1 MNALADGLLTD
12 DIQLGFA
19 LEAFGLAH
27 QMGVGW
33 TTMTLLF
40 LKASGINSI
49 SDLATGCKDRTVNL
63 DLELFGCPP
72 ENRFSAPTLQK
83 LNSFL
88 PGPVGHRC
96 FRLAQHI
103 SRQVEKG
110 HVQTE
115 YVHRPENGKI
125 GDEEWTL
132 KYGDQWVVNVDCAG
146 FVRNALKHVTK
157 NPFVMAL
164 SDRDFMRAKD
174 FYDFFSTI
182 PFTVMDTAP
191 IPEKTRLMKWR
202 IVTDLKYVIPGDI
215 ICYRPKG
222 SSAGGAAFTTNDRKD
237 LNHLLKAVRVAQLWH
252 EIRDTGALVT
262 KNMARDPRV
271 KPWVKEVKT
280 KLASIDIFT
289 IKELYDN
296 ITTLNA
302 SLKEKN
308 LAPFKPQTLE
318 LLRECCET
326 TASNTG
332 HIVFASGPAQLV
344 GENEYRIR
352 VVHSTKYGKKDE
364 NGNVTTG
371 VQEYFRRFTRVEEE
385 DGTVYWTRGMRV
397 EKNNLTEKPADT
409 DDDDEDENPHDDM
422 EDESPTEDEEEDDGN
437 SCQVTNPNS
446 GEDAQV
452 EQHDDLAGQSQIE
465 VIAARM
471 CF

>member
-157 NPFVMAL
+157 NPFVMV
-164 SDRDFMRAKD
+164 
-174 FYDFFSTI
+174 ST
-182 PFTVMDTAP
+182 
-191 IPEKTRLMKWR
+191 
-202 IVTDLKYVIPGDI
+202 
-215 ICYRPKG
+215 
-222 SSAGGAAFTTNDRKD
+222 
-237 LNHLLKAVRVAQLWH
+237 
-252 EIRDTGALVT
+252 
-262 KNMARDPRV
+262 
-271 KPWVKEVKT
+271 
-280 KLASIDIFT
+280 
-289 IKELYDN
+289 
-296 ITTLNA
+296 NA
-302 SLKEKN
+302 SK
-308 LAPFKPQTLE
+308 
-318 LLRECCET
+318 T
-326 TASNTG
+326 T
-332 HIVFASGPAQLV
+332 V
-344 GENEYRIR
+344 
-352 VVHSTKYGKKDE
+352 ST
-364 NGNVTTG
+364 T
-371 VQEYFRRFTRVEEE
+371 Q
-385 DGTVYWTRGMRV
+385 
-397 EKNNLTEKPADT
+397 ADT
-409 DDDDEDENPHDDM
+409 K
-422 EDESPTEDEEEDDGN
+422 T
-437 SCQVTNPNS
+437 PN
-446 GEDAQV
+446 
-452 EQHDDLAGQSQIE
+452 QIL
-465 VIAARM
+465 
-471 CF
+471 